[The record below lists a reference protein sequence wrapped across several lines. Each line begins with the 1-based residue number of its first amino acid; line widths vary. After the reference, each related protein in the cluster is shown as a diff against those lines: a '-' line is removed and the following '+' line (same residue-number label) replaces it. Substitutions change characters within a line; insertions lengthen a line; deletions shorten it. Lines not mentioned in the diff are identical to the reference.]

1 MEIDSVREPVAKKVE
16 RTSLTWDPYMQYL
29 IEAIDESNFMKRA
42 ETKPMATPKGSL
54 ESHVTSRATHVR
66 NAANIIRRLAK
77 GLGLNSKFAYAG
89 MLMHDAGHPF
99 SGHEGEVIFSDI
111 GGLSNTQ
118 FFHHN
123 AKGVEVVLSEDI
135 CEKAISKIPNI
146 ELNPQLRDKL
156 REEFYYFLDI
166 IISHDGEASPAEMYR
181 EADEYPNIR
190 TAVESKLLSANATNK
205 YKFVAQTPEGKL
217 AKYADVIAY
226 LATDIQDGFRLGIYK
241 DFPDDYLEVFGEM
254 FSTSFART
262 REEKIA
268 NARTI
273 IEGIKQKRLRELFD
287 DATLPGNRRAIK
299 IANEI
304 MEELK
309 EKGLD
314 FENDEDAS
322 MEIVEKHLQ
331 RHAERVKGVHGEYA
345 SDEKLQFLY
354 SELEKIREFVG
365 KKSRLRSGVVAEV
378 TTRMQEYFINDL
390 LKESVATGVPHFSA
404 TAERIFFKAKKINYA
419 TYTPFVKWQ
428 YQKEALPNAA
438 LKLVSMSADSLIETG
453 AVRNKFFDPTVRVFV
468 RDPKLLES
476 MKIPLREGETVEQAQ
491 ERYLSTRRQYG
502 IRNFRS
508 SNKKFTGDQDVS
520 QVKSRY
526 ELFSSV
532 YEHLQNQG
540 ESFAT
545 QYTLTYHAI
554 EQRIRDK
561 VAKALDPTYP
571 ETTDEKSLY
580 ADQYKQQIFTIREG
594 LKTKFGDSL
603 SLTSEQQED
612 FIQALIKHERNFMER
627 HMAIQSA
634 TDYISGMSD
643 NAFTELAIRT
653 GVLSKE
659 ELEKATTRIPPEE
672 AADNHVVAQLAK
684 DMEQQ
689 EQIGDGVH
697 TEPHGDEGGR

>member
-1 MEIDSVREPVAKKVE
+1 MEFDKVNETVARKVQ
-16 RTSLTWDPYMQYL
+16 RTTLNWDPYMQYL

-54 ESHVTSRATHVR
+54 ESHVTSRATHVE

-89 MLMHDAGHPF
+89 MKMHDSGHPF

-111 GGLSNTQ
+111 GGVYNTQ

-146 ELNPQLRDKL
+146 ELNPSLRDKL

-181 EADEYPNIR
+181 EADEYPDIR
-190 TAVESKLLSANATNK
+190 TAVEQKLLSANSKNK

-241 DFPDDYLEVFGEM
+241 DFPEDYLEVFGEM
-254 FSTSFART
+254 FSTSFVRT

-268 NARTI
+268 NARSI
-273 IEGIKQKRLRELFD
+273 IEQIKEKRLRELFD
-287 DATLPGNRRAIK
+287 DARLPGNQRAIK

-304 MEELK
+304 MAELQEKSLNFESNEE
-309 EKGLD
+309 
-314 FENDEDAS
+314 AA
-322 MEIVEKHLQ
+322 MEVVEKHL
-331 RHAERVKGVHGEYA
+331 
-345 SDEKLQFLY
+345 EKMRSLYDQNLNEEGLQYMY
-354 SELEKIREFVG
+354 SEMEKVREFVG

-378 TTRMQEYFINDL
+378 TTKMQEYFINDI
-390 LKESVATGVPHFSA
+390 LKESCETGVPRFSA
-404 TAERIFFKAKKINYA
+404 TAEKLFFKAKKINYA
-419 TYTPFVKWQ
+419 TYTPYVKWQ

-438 LKLVSMSADSLIETG
+438 LMLTTMAARSLVATG
-453 AVRNKFFDPTVRVFV
+453 AIRNKFFDPTVRDFIKK
-468 RDPKLLES
+468 PELLDA
-476 MKIPLREGETVEQAQ
+476 MKVSRRPNETVEQAQ
-491 ERYLSTRRQYG
+491 ERYLRTRRKYG
-502 IRNFRS
+502 IRNFKS
-508 SNKKFTGDQDVS
+508 TNKKFTGDANVP
-520 QVKSRY
+520 KTKARF

-554 EQRIRDK
+554 EQRIRNK
-561 VAKALDPTYP
+561 VEKALDPNYP
-571 ETTDEKSLY
+571 GTAKESSLY
-580 ADQYKQQIFTIREG
+580 ADKYTKQVEAIREN
-594 LKTKFGDSL
+594 LKSKYGDSL
-603 SLTSEQQED
+603 SITPEQQEE
-612 FIQALIKHERNFMER
+612 FIQDLIKQERESMEM

-643 NAFTELAIRT
+643 TAFTELALRT
-653 GVLSKE
+653 GVMSKE
-659 ELEKATTRIPPEE
+659 QLEETSTRISAEE
-672 AADNHVVAQLAK
+672 AGNNQVIAQYINDITKHTHSAPNSA
-684 DMEQQ
+684 E
-689 EQIGDGVH
+689 DG
-697 TEPHGDEGGR
+697 R

>member
-1 MEIDSVREPVAKKVE
+1 MEIDNVSEISTRKVE
-16 RTSLTWDPYMQYL
+16 RTTLTWDPYMQYL

-111 GGLSNTQ
+111 GGLNNTQ

-146 ELNPQLRDKL
+146 ELNPELRDKL

-181 EADEYPNIR
+181 EADEYPDIR
-190 TAVESKLLSANATNK
+190 TAVETKLLSANATNK

-241 DFPDDYLEVFGEM
+241 DFPEDYLEVFGEM
-254 FSTSFART
+254 FSTSFARS

-273 IEGIKQKRLRELFD
+273 IDQIKQKRLRELFD
-287 DATLPGNRRAIK
+287 DARLPGNQRAIR

-304 MEELK
+304 MAELR

-314 FENDEDAS
+314 FENDEDSA
-322 MEIVEKHLQ
+322 MEIVERHLEE
-331 RHAERVKGVHGEYA
+331 HLEKMKA
-345 SDEKLQFLY
+345 SYGTNITDEKLEFLY
-354 SELEKIREFVG
+354 SESEKIREFVG

-390 LKESVATGVPHFSA
+390 LKESVETGVPRFSK
-404 TAERIFFKAKKINYA
+404 TAERLFFKAKKINYA
-419 TYTPFVKWQ
+419 TYTPYVKWQ
-428 YQKEALPNAA
+428 YQKEELPNAA
-438 LKLVSMSADSLIETG
+438 LRLVAMSAKSLIDTG
-453 AVRNKFFDPTVRVFV
+453 AVRNKFFDPTVREFV
-468 RDPKLLES
+468 EDPELLES
-476 MKIPLREGETVEQAQ
+476 MIIPRRAGETVEKAH
-491 ERYLSTRRQYG
+491 ERYLTERRKYG

-508 SNKKFTGDQDVS
+508 SNKKFTGDQAVS
-520 QVKSRY
+520 QIQSKY
-526 ELFSSV
+526 ELFASV

-540 ESFAT
+540 ESFAR
-545 QYTLTYHAI
+545 QYVLTYRAI
-554 EQRIRDK
+554 EQRIKDK
-561 VAKALDPTYP
+561 VEKALDPSYP
-571 ETTDEKSLY
+571 KERKEKSLY
-580 ADQYKQQIFTIREG
+580 AQEYAKQIEDIRDEIRSIYG
-594 LKTKFGDSL
+594 EEYL
-603 SLTSEQQED
+603 SLTPEQKEE
-612 FIQALIKHERNFMER
+612 FIKLLIKRERKTMER

-643 NAFTELAIRT
+643 NAFAELAIRT

-659 ELEKATTRIPPEE
+659 QLEKATTRIPPEE
-672 AADNHVVAQLAK
+672 AGDNHIVAQLAK
-684 DMEQQ
+684 DMEQG
-689 EQIGDGVH
+689 ESN
-697 TEPHGDEGGR
+697 PHGDEDGR

>member
-1 MEIDSVREPVAKKVE
+1 MEIDNVVE
-16 RTSLTWDPYMQYL
+16 RDVRKVQKTSLTWDPYMQYL

-54 ESHVTSRATHVR
+54 ESHVTSRSTHVR

-123 AKGVEVVLSEDI
+123 AKGVEVILSEDI

-146 ELNPQLRDKL
+146 ELNPALRDKL

-166 IISHDGEASPAEMYR
+166 VISHDGEASPAEMYR
-181 EADEYPNIR
+181 EADEYPDIR
-190 TAVESKLLSANATNK
+190 TAVEQKLLSANSRNK

-268 NARTI
+268 NARII
-273 IEGIKQKRLRELFD
+273 IEQIKQKRLRELFD
-287 DATLPGNRRAIK
+287 DARLPGNQRAIR

-304 MEELK
+304 VAELRDK
-309 EKGLD
+309 NLD
-314 FENDEDAS
+314 FENNEEEA
-322 MEIVEKHLQ
+322 MEVVEEHL
-331 RHAERVKGVHGEYA
+331 EKMKSLYGKNM
-345 SDEKLQFLY
+345 SDEKMQYMF
-354 SELEKIREFVG
+354 SEMEKVREFVG

-390 LKESVATGVPHFSA
+390 LKESAATGVPHFSS
-404 TAERIFFKAKKINYA
+404 TAEKIFFKAKKINYA

-428 YQKEALPNAA
+428 YQKQALPNAA
-438 LKLVSMSADSLIETG
+438 LQLAAMSAGSLISTG
-453 AVRNKFFDPTVRVFV
+453 ALRNKFFDPTVREFI
-468 RDPKLLES
+468 RDPKIAAS
-476 MKIPLREGETVEQAQ
+476 MKIKSRAKESVEEAQ
-491 ERYLSTRRQYG
+491 ERYLRMRRMYG

-520 QVKSRY
+520 KLKSRY
-526 ELFSSV
+526 ELFASV

-540 ESFAT
+540 ESFAR
-545 QYTLTYHAI
+545 QYTLTYEAI

-561 VAKALDPTYP
+561 VDKALDSDYP
-571 ETTDEKSLY
+571 EKSAEKSLY
-580 ADQYKQQIFTIREG
+580 AKRYSGQVNEIREKMK
-594 LKTKFGDSL
+594 LKYGSL
-603 SLTSEQQED
+603 DLTPEQKEEV
-612 FIQALIKHERNFMER
+612 IQRLIEREREFMER
-627 HMAIQSA
+627 HMAMQVA

-659 ELEKATTRIPPEE
+659 ELEKTTTRIPPEE
-672 AADNHVVAQLAK
+672 AADNHVVAELARN
-684 DMEQQ
+684 MEQQ
-689 EQIGDGVH
+689 HNTRGPIGLDAM
-697 TEPHGDEGGR
+697 EK

>member
-1 MEIDSVREPVAKKVE
+1 MEIDNIKETPTNNVQ
-16 RTSLTWDPYMQYL
+16 RTKLTWDPYMQYL

-123 AKGVEVVLSEDI
+123 AKGVEIILSEDI

-146 ELNPQLRDKL
+146 ELNPNLRDKL

-166 IISHDGEASPAEMYR
+166 VISHDGEASPAEMYR
-181 EADEYPNIR
+181 EADEYPDIR
-190 TAVESKLLSANATNK
+190 TAVEQKLLSANATNK

-262 REEKIA
+262 SEEKIA

-273 IEGIKQKRLRELFD
+273 IDQIKEKRLRELFD
-287 DATLPGNRRAIK
+287 DARLPGNQRAIR

-304 MEELK
+304 IAELR
-309 EKGLD
+309 EKDLD
-314 FENDEDAS
+314 FEDNEDAA
-322 MEIVEKHLQ
+322 MEVVERHLQGMKHLY
-331 RHAERVKGVHGEYA
+331 GTNLT
-345 SDEKLQFLY
+345 DEKLQYMY
-354 SELEKIREFVG
+354 SEMEKVREFVG

-419 TYTPFVKWQ
+419 TYTPYVKWQ

-438 LKLVSMSADSLIETG
+438 LRLAAMSAGSLISTG
-453 AVRNKFFDPTVRVFV
+453 AVRNKFFDPTVREFI
-468 RDPKLLES
+468 RDKEIAES
-476 MKIPLREGETVEQAQ
+476 MKVGARANETVEQAQ
-491 ERYLSTRRQYG
+491 ERYLRMRKMYG

-508 SNKKFTGDQDVS
+508 SNKKFTGDQAVS
-520 QVKSRY
+520 KIQSRY
-526 ELFSSV
+526 ELFASI

-540 ESFAT
+540 ESFAR
-545 QYTLTYHAI
+545 QYTLTYQAI
-554 EQRIRDK
+554 EQRVKDK
-561 VAKALDPTYP
+561 VEKALDSKYP
-571 ETTDEKSLY
+571 EEHDEKSLY
-580 ADQYKQQIFTIREG
+580 VGRYISRVEAVRDRIK
-594 LKTKFGDSL
+594 LKYGSLDITAEQRDEVTKM
-603 SLTSEQQED
+603 
-612 FIQALIKHERNFMER
+612 LIDNERNFMER
-627 HMAIQSA
+627 HMAMQVA

-643 NAFTELAIRT
+643 TAFTELAIRT

-659 ELEKATTRIPPEE
+659 DLEKTSTRIPPEE
-672 AADNHVVAQLAK
+672 AGQNHVVAQLAK
-684 DMEQQ
+684 DMEQHEDNKTNLSGTTQ
-689 EQIGDGVH
+689 GD
-697 TEPHGDEGGR
+697 TEGR

>member
-1 MEIDSVREPVAKKVE
+1 MEIDNVRETNSRKVE
-16 RTSLTWDPYMQYL
+16 RTVLSWDPYMQYL

-66 NAANIIRRLAK
+66 NAANIMRRLAK

-111 GGLSNTQ
+111 GGLNNTQ
-118 FFHHN
+118 YFHHN
-123 AKGVEVVLSEDI
+123 AKGVEIILSEDI

-146 ELNPQLRDKL
+146 ELNPKLRDKL

-166 IISHDGEASPAEMYR
+166 VISHDGEASPAEMYR
-181 EADEYPNIR
+181 EADEYPDIR
-190 TAVESKLLSANATNK
+190 TAVEEKLCSANSRNK

-217 AKYADVIAY
+217 GKYADVIAY
-226 LATDIQDGFRLGIYK
+226 LSTDIQDGFRLGIYK

-273 IEGIKQKRLRELFD
+273 IDQIKEKRLRELFD
-287 DATLPGNRRAIK
+287 DARLPGNQRAIR

-304 MEELK
+304 MADLR

-314 FENDEDAS
+314 FENDEDAA
-322 MEIVEKHLQ
+322 MEVVEEHLEKMQ
-331 RHAERVKGVHGEYA
+331 SLYGKNMT
-345 SDEKLQFLY
+345 DEKLQYMY
-354 SELEKIREFVG
+354 SEMEKVREFVG

-390 LKESVATGVPHFSA
+390 LKESVETGIPHFSS
-404 TAERIFFKAKKINYA
+404 TAERLFFKAKKINYA
-419 TYTPFVKWQ
+419 TYTPYVKWQ

-438 LKLVSMSADSLIETG
+438 LRLAAMSAASLITTG
-453 AVRNKFFDPTVRVFV
+453 AVRNKFFDPTVREFV
-468 RDPKLLES
+468 DHDIAAS
-476 MKIPLREGETVEQAQ
+476 MKVGPRLHENVRQAQ
-491 ERYLSTRRQYG
+491 ERYLAMRKKYG

-508 SNKKFTGDQDVS
+508 SNKKFTGDQAVS
-520 QVKSRY
+520 KIQSRY
-526 ELFSSV
+526 ELFASI

-540 ESFAT
+540 ESFAR

-561 VAKALDPTYP
+561 VSKALNPDYP
-571 ETTDEKSLY
+571 EKDAEKSLY
-580 ADQYKQQIFTIREG
+580 ADRYIGKINHIRDAI
-594 LKTKFGDSL
+594 KFKYGSL
-603 SLTSEQQED
+603 ELTPEQQEEVV
-612 FIQALIKHERNFMER
+612 QNLIEHERQFMER
-627 HMAIQSA
+627 HMAMQVA

-643 NAFTELAIRT
+643 NAFTELALRT

-659 ELEKATTRIPPEE
+659 ELEKTTTRIPPHE
-672 AADNHVVAQLAK
+672 AAENHIVAQLAK
-684 DMEQQ
+684 DMEHRPPDNHFSQ
-689 EQIGDGVH
+689 ENPEGNGDG
-697 TEPHGDEGGR
+697 R

>member
-1 MEIDSVREPVAKKVE
+1 MEIDNVVE
-16 RTSLTWDPYMQYL
+16 RDVRKVQKTSLTWDPYMQYL

-54 ESHVTSRATHVR
+54 ESHVTSRSTHVR

-123 AKGVEVVLSEDI
+123 AKGVEVILSEDI

-146 ELNPQLRDKL
+146 ELNPVLRDKL

-166 IISHDGEASPAEMYR
+166 VISHDGEASPAEMYR
-181 EADEYPNIR
+181 EADEYPDIR
-190 TAVESKLLSANATNK
+190 TAVEQKLLSANSRNK

-254 FSTSFART
+254 FSTSFSRT

-268 NARTI
+268 NARI
-273 IEGIKQKRLRELFD
+273 IIDQIKQKRLRELFD
-287 DATLPGNRRAIK
+287 DARLPGNQRAIR

-304 MEELK
+304 IEELR

-314 FENDEDAS
+314 FENDEEAA
-322 MEIVEKHLQ
+322 MEVVEEHL
-331 RHAERVKGVHGEYA
+331 EKMKSLYGKNMT
-345 SDEKLQFLY
+345 DEKMQYMF
-354 SELEKIREFVG
+354 SEMEKVREFVG

-404 TAERIFFKAKKINYA
+404 TAEKIFFKAKKINYA

-428 YQKEALPNAA
+428 YQKEALPKAA
-438 LKLVSMSADSLIETG
+438 YRLAAMAAGSLMSTG
-453 AVRNKFFDPTVRVFV
+453 AIRNKFFDPTVREFV
-468 RDPKLLES
+468 DPNIASS
-476 MKIPLREGETVEQAQ
+476 MKIGPRANETIEQAQ
-491 ERYLSTRRQYG
+491 ERYLKMRRMYG

-508 SNKKFTGDQDVS
+508 SNKKFTGDQAVTNV
-520 QVKSRY
+520 QARY
-526 ELFSSV
+526 ELFASV

-540 ESFAT
+540 ESFAR

-561 VAKALDPTYP
+561 VEKALNPDYP
-571 ETTDEKSLY
+571 EKTEEKSLY
-580 ADQYKQQIFTIREG
+580 FNGYINQVDIVRERIKSKYG
-594 LKTKFGDSL
+594 SL
-603 SLTSEQQED
+603 SITPEQREEI
-612 FIQALIKHERNFMER
+612 IQKLIATERNFMER
-627 HMAIQSA
+627 HMAMQVA

-659 ELEKATTRIPPEE
+659 ELEKTTTRIPPEE
-672 AADNHVVAQLAK
+672 AADNHVVAQLAR
-684 DMEQQ
+684 DMEQG
-689 EQIGDGVH
+689 EVNNNLKNAH
-697 TEPHGDEGGR
+697 TEPHDGEEGR